1 MARSDTSYL
10 RSLIESDQSEL
21 SIARQCELLGLS
33 RSSYYYTPVR
43 ESAENLAYM
52 LIMDKQY
59 LETPYYGVGQIV
71 YHLRGLGYKVGPKRV
86 RRLLRLMG
94 LSAVCPG
101 PHTSK
106 PGKGEDHQIFPY
118 LLNNIVIEHPG
129 QVVGTDITYI
139 PMRGGFLY
147 LIAFLDWYS
156 RYVISWEL
164 SNSLEASFCLD
175 ALDLAQKVT
184 IPQIINT
191 DQGSQFTCSR
201 FVEAVLSKGSKLSM
215 DGKGRAIDNV
225 FAERFWRTLK
235 YEEVYLNEYRNGTE
249 AWQRIGNYMHR
260 YNHCRPNS
268 RLGGACPA
276 QVFWGERK
284 APAINRLA
292 KI

>member
-1 MARSDTSYL
+1 MARSDAPCL

-21 SIARQCELLGLS
+21 SIARRCELLGLS
-33 RSSYYYTPVR
+33 RSSYYYKPVE

-59 LETPYYGVGQIV
+59 LETPYYGVGQMV
-71 YHLRGLGYKVGPKRV
+71 YHLRGLGHEVGPKRV

-94 LSAVCPG
+94 LAAVCPG

-118 LLNNIVIEHPG
+118 LLNNMVIDHPG

-147 LIAFLDWYS
+147 LVAFLDWYS
-156 RYVISWEL
+156 RYVMSWEL
-164 SNSLEASFCLD
+164 SNSLEVSFCLD
-175 ALDLAQKVT
+175 ALAMAQQMVV
-184 IPQIINT
+184 PQIINT

-201 FVEAVLSKGSKLSM
+201 FVEAVLDKGSKLSM

-225 FAERFWRTLK
+225 FTERFWRTLK
-235 YEEVYLNEYRNGTE
+235 YEEVYLNEYRSGTQ
-249 AWQRIGNYMHR
+249 AWQRISSYMQR
-260 YNHCRPNS
+260 YNYSRPNS
-268 RLGGACPA
+268 SLGGACPA

-284 APAINRLA
+284 VAAIDRTA
-292 KI
+292 KV